1 MVNGSGMAL
10 LDGRARQG
18 ALGSGHAGLLVN
30 SRQVPGLPDR
40 AAWETAG
47 VRTDA
52 TPDAILAAL
61 DPEQR
66 AAAQAVTGPV
76 CILAGAGTGKT
87 RTITHR
93 AAYAVATG
101 ALQPGA
107 LLAVTFTARAAGEM
121 RTRLRALGVGGVQ
134 ARTFHSAAMKQ
145 LNYFWPRVVG
155 GPPPRLV
162 DNTFGLVANAA
173 ARARLRPGTSEIRD
187 LLSEVEWAA
196 SSLVGPEDYP
206 RAAARAGRE
215 GPFDAAVVAQVYDA
229 YSQLKQAQGLA
240 DFSDLLLLT
249 AGALEEHS
257 GVAEEFRNRYRSFVV
272 DEYQDVTP
280 LQQRLLD
287 AWLGDR
293 DDLCVVG
300 DAQQTIY
307 SFTGASPDH
316 LLGFRSRYPGATEV
330 RLVRDYRS
338 TPQVVGLA
346 NGVIAR
352 STGGVARLEL
362 LAQQPPG
369 PPPVFAEHDDEP
381 AEAAAV
387 ARRCRS
393 LIEAGTPAS
402 EIAVLYRVN
411 AQSAAYEAALTDAGV
426 PYLVRGGARFF
437 DREEVR
443 SAILLLRGAGRAV
456 DGDAPTSLPD
466 LVADVLRSGLS
477 WTVEPPA
484 GAGATRERWE
494 SLAALHR
501 LAGDLA
507 ATAPGAGLR
516 ELVAELEERAAA
528 QHAPSVEG
536 VTLGSLHAAK
546 GLEWD
551 AVFLVGLVDGTM
563 PLVHADTPAAVEEE
577 RRLLYVGVTR
587 ARTVLHLSWAL
598 SRSPGGR
605 GGRRPSRFLDGL
617 HGSPGSSGG
626 SAAGAP
632 GAARATRRDRSGPV
646 TCRVCGT
653 SLTAAV
659 DRKLGRCSGCP
670 ADRDD
675 ALYDALREWRAER
688 AKELGQ
694 PAFCV
699 FTDAT
704 LTAIAEQRPGSV
716 AALVRIPGIGQT
728 KLDRYGEDVLG
739 LVGSRATA

>member
-1 MVNGSGMAL
+1 VTATLDPGL
-10 LDGRARQG
+10 DLDGL
-18 ALGSGHAGLLVN
+18 LG
-30 SRQVPGLPDR
+30 
-40 AAWETAG
+40 
-47 VRTDA
+47 
-52 TPDAILAAL
+52 AL

-66 AAAQAVTGPV
+66 EAARTVSGPV

-93 AAYAVATG
+93 AAYAVRSG
-101 ALQPGA
+101 AVQPSS

-121 RTRLRALGVGGVQ
+121 RTRLRLLGVGGVQ

-155 GPPPRLV
+155 GAPPRLV
-162 DNTFGLVANAA
+162 DNSFRTVASAA

-187 LLSEVEWAA
+187 LLAELDWAA
-196 SSLVGPEDYP
+196 STLVGPEDYVA
-206 RAAARAGRE
+206 AAARAGRQ
-215 GPFDAAVVAQVYDA
+215 GPYDPAVVAQVYDA
-229 YSQLKQAQGLA
+229 YVQLKQAQGVA
-240 DFSDLLLLT
+240 DFNDLLLLT
-249 AGALEEHS
+249 AGSLEDHA
-257 GVAEEFRNRYRSFVV
+257 GVAEEFRARYRSFVV

-287 AWLGDR
+287 AWLGGR

-300 DAQQTIY
+300 DAHQTIY
-307 SFTGASPDH
+307 SFTGATPSY
-316 LLGFRSRYPGATEV
+316 LLEFRRRYPAATEV

-346 NGVIAR
+346 NGVIGAATSSR
-352 STGGVARLEL
+352 SRLEL
-362 LAQQPPG
+362 IAQQPAG
-369 PPPVFAEHDDEP
+369 ADPVFTEHDDEP

-387 ARRCRS
+387 AARCRQ
-393 LIEAGTPAS
+393 LIESGTPAS

-411 AQSAAYEAALTDAGV
+411 AQSAGYEASLTDAGV
-426 PYLVRGGARFF
+426 PYLVRGGERFF
-437 DREEVR
+437 DRAEVR
-443 SAILLLRGAGRAV
+443 EAILLLRGAARAA
-456 DGDAPTSLPD
+456 DGDAPAGLAD
-466 LVADVLRSGLS
+466 LVADVLRAGVGWQL
-477 WTVEPPA
+477 EAPPA

-494 SLAALHR
+494 ALAALHR

-507 ATAPGAGLR
+507 QADPRVGLR

-536 VTLGSLHAAK
+536 VTLASLHAAK

-551 AVFLVGLVDGTM
+551 AVFLVGLVEGTL

-587 ARTVLHLSWAL
+587 ARFHLSLSWAL

-605 GGRRPSRFLDGL
+605 GSRRPSRFLDGL
-617 HGSPGSSGG
+617 HTA
-626 SAAGAP
+626 SARPTAAP
-632 GAARATRRDRSGPV
+632 GAARASRRERSGPI
-646 TCRVCGT
+646 TCRVCGA

-659 DRKLGRCSGCP
+659 DRKLSRCASCP
-670 ADRDD
+670 ADRDE
-675 ALYDALREWRAER
+675 ALFEALRSWRAEQ

-704 LTAIAEQRPGSV
+704 LVAIAEQRPETV
-716 AALVRIPGIGQT
+716 PALVAIPGIGQS
-728 KLDRYGEDVLG
+728 KLDKYGEQVLS
-739 LVGSRATA
+739 LVGSTATS

>member
-1 MVNGSGMAL
+1 M
-10 LDGRARQG
+10 
-18 ALGSGHAGLLVN
+18 
-30 SRQVPGLPDR
+30 
-40 AAWETAG
+40 TAEL
-47 VRTDA
+47 
-52 TPDAILAAL
+52 TPDGILAAL

-66 AAAQAVTGPV
+66 QAAQAVTGPV

-93 AAYAVATG
+93 AAYAVASG
-101 ALQPGA
+101 AVQPGA
-107 LLAVTFTARAAGEM
+107 MLAVTFTARAAGEM
-121 RTRLRALGVGGVQ
+121 RARLRALGVRGVQ
-134 ARTFHSAAMKQ
+134 ARTFHAAAMKQ

-155 GPPPRLV
+155 GAPPRLV

-173 ARARLRPGTSEIRD
+173 SRARLRPGTSEIRD
-187 LLSEVEWAA
+187 LLSELEWAA
-196 SSLVGPEDYP
+196 STLIGPEDYP
-206 RAAARAGRE
+206 AAAARAGRQ
-215 GPFDAAVVAQVYDA
+215 GPYDPAVVAQVYGA
-229 YSQLKQAQGLA
+229 YADLKRAQGLA

-249 AGALEEHS
+249 AGALEEHA
-257 GVAEEFRNRYRSFVV
+257 GVAAEFRSRYRSFVV

-287 AWLGDR
+287 AWLGGR

-307 SFTGASPDH
+307 SFTGASPDY
-316 LLGFRSRYPGATEV
+316 LLEFRRRFPAATEV

-338 TPQVVGLA
+338 TPQVVALA
-346 NGVIAR
+346 NGVIAKAT
-352 STGGVARLEL
+352 SPHARLEL

-369 PPPVFAEHDDEP
+369 PAPVFTEHDDEP
-381 AEAAAV
+381 AEADAV
-387 ARRCRS
+387 ALRC
-393 LIEAGTPAS
+393 LQLLHDGTAAS

-411 AQSAAYEAALTDAGV
+411 AQSAAYEQALTNAGV
-426 PYLVRGGARFF
+426 AYLVRGGARFF
-437 DREEVR
+437 DRTEVR
-443 SAILLLRGAGRAV
+443 EAILLLRGAGRAADV
-456 DGDAPTSLPD
+456 EAPVGLPD

-477 WTVEPPA
+477 WSVEAPPA

-507 ATAPGAGLR
+507 RTQPQAGLR
-516 ELVAELEERAAA
+516 ELVVELEERAAA

-536 VTLGSLHAAK
+536 VTLASLHAAK

-551 AVFLVGLVDGTM
+551 AVFLVGLVEGTM

-587 ARTVLHLSWAL
+587 ARIHLSLSWAL

-605 GGRRPSRFLDGL
+605 GSRRPSRFLDGL
-617 HGSPGSSGG
+617 HAASARPAAG
-626 SAAGAP
+626 SAGRGP
-632 GAARATRRDRSGPV
+632 GAARAARRERSGPV
-646 TCRVCGT
+646 LCRVCGT

-659 DRKLGRCSGCP
+659 DRKLGRCAGCP
-670 ADRDD
+670 VDRDE
-675 ALYDALREWRAER
+675 ALFEALRGWRAGR
-688 AKELGQ
+688 AKGLGQ

-704 LTAIAEQRPGSV
+704 LIAIAEQRPENV
-716 AALVRIPGIGQT
+716 AALVAIPGIGQT
-728 KLDRYGEDVLG
+728 KLDRFGDEVLA
-739 LVGSRATA
+739 LVGASVTL

>member
-1 MVNGSGMAL
+1 VTTTLDRGL
-10 LDGRARQG
+10 DLDGL
-18 ALGSGHAGLLVN
+18 LG
-30 SRQVPGLPDR
+30 
-40 AAWETAG
+40 
-47 VRTDA
+47 
-52 TPDAILAAL
+52 AL

-66 AAAQAVTGPV
+66 EAARTVSGPV

-93 AAYAVATG
+93 AAYAVRSG
-101 ALQPGA
+101 AVPASA

-121 RTRLRALGVGGVQ
+121 RTRLRLLGVGGVQ

-155 GPPPRLV
+155 GAPPRLV
-162 DNTFGLVANAA
+162 DNSFRMVAGAA

-187 LLSEVEWAA
+187 LLAELDWAA
-196 SSLVGPEDYP
+196 STLVGPEDYV
-206 RAAARAGRE
+206 AAAGRAGRQ
-215 GPFDAAVVAQVYDA
+215 GPYDPAVVAQVYDA
-229 YSQLKQAQGLA
+229 YVQLKQAQGVA
-240 DFSDLLLLT
+240 DFNDLLLLT
-249 AGALEEHS
+249 AGSLEDHA
-257 GVAEEFRNRYRSFVV
+257 GVAEEFRARYRSFVV

-287 AWLGDR
+287 AWLGGR

-300 DAQQTIY
+300 DAHQTIY
-307 SFTGASPDH
+307 SFTGATPSY
-316 LLGFRSRYPGATEV
+316 LLEFRRRYPTATEV

-346 NGVIAR
+346 NGVIGGATSSR
-352 STGGVARLEL
+352 SRLEL
-362 LAQQPPG
+362 IAQQPPG
-369 PPPVFAEHDDEP
+369 ADPVFTEQDDEP

-387 ARRCRS
+387 AARCRQ
-393 LIEAGTPAS
+393 LIESGTPAS

-411 AQSAAYEAALTDAGV
+411 AQSAGYEAALTDAGV
-426 PYLVRGGARFF
+426 PYLVRGGERFF
-437 DREEVR
+437 DRAEVR
-443 SAILLLRGAGRAV
+443 EAILLLRGAGRAADV
-456 DGDAPTSLPD
+456 DAPAGLAD
-466 LVADVLRSGLS
+466 LVADVLRAGVGWQL
-477 WTVEPPA
+477 EAPPA

-494 SLAALHR
+494 ALAALHR

-507 ATAPGAGLR
+507 TVDPTVGLR
-516 ELVAELEERAAA
+516 GLVAELEERAAA

-536 VTLGSLHAAK
+536 VTLASLHAAK

-551 AVFLVGLVDGTM
+551 AVFLVGLVEGTL

-587 ARTVLHLSWAL
+587 ARFHLSLSWAL

-605 GGRRPSRFLDGL
+605 GSRRPSRFLDGL
-617 HGSPGSSGG
+617 HTA
-626 SAAGAP
+626 SARPTAAP
-632 GAARATRRDRSGPV
+632 GAARASRRERSGPI
-646 TCRVCGT
+646 TCRVCGA

-659 DRKLGRCSGCP
+659 DRKLSRCASCP
-670 ADRDD
+670 ADRDE
-675 ALYDALREWRAER
+675 ALFEALRSWRAER

-704 LTAIAEQRPGSV
+704 LVAIAEQRPETV
-716 AALVRIPGIGQT
+716 PALVAIPGIGQS
-728 KLDRYGEDVLG
+728 KLDRYGDAVLS
-739 LVGSRATA
+739 LVGATAAS